1 MLQFNFN
8 PFPFLFTE
16 CLVLRQIT
24 NEDAAEI
31 FFLRSDKEV
40 LQFLDRE
47 PATSIDDAVRW
58 IKTINEGVT
67 NNEYVAWAMALKK
80 EPKLIG
86 TVSFWNIKKEHYRA
100 EIGYALHPIFQ
111 RKGLMQEAMT
121 VVLNYGFK
129 VMNLHS
135 VEANVNPDNAASIKL
150 LERNN
155 FIREAYHKENY
166 YYNGKFLDSAIYSL
180 LTPINESGEQS
191 FITYGEPA

>member
-1 MLQFNFN
+1 MPQFNFN

-16 CLVLRQIT
+16 RLALRQIN

-40 LQFLDRE
+40 LQFLDRD

-67 NNEYVAWAMALKK
+67 NNEYIAWAMALKK

-86 TVSFWNIKKEHYRA
+86 TVSFWNIKKEHYRT
-100 EIGYALHPIFQ
+100 EIGYALQPLFQ
-111 RKGLMQEAMT
+111 GKGLMQEAMT